1 MQRNWNGIYILS
13 GEISYTHVYVQCV
26 RIMVL
31 KVGSGKVRTCDKR
44 FGVRFSQT
52 TCDVIVALL
61 LMKGTLSTRN
71 GVIFVVNMDDN
82 PGQQNF
88 KKAQLIGYFQTTLST
103 DPVLLLAHI

>member
-1 MQRNWNGIYILS
+1 
-13 GEISYTHVYVQCV
+13 
-26 RIMVL
+26 MVL

-52 TCDVIVALL
+52 ICYVIVALL

-82 PGQQNF
+82 PG
-88 KKAQLIGYFQTTLST
+88 
-103 DPVLLLAHI
+103 